1 MTEQSNNRCVV
12 LLPAADPRFTRLFD
26 ELFTIAITE
35 AGLVPHRIEQIAA
48 EHFPVERLVHEIA
61 KADIVFADLS
71 ESSDEIWFALGC
83 ALALTKPLCL
93 ISSTLEFTLPLNL
106 QNLEI
111 IPYPTAPFPRDYS
124 QLRLGI
130 THQLLAKRP
139 RPVAR
144 QLQQPEPQESF
155 QRQQPRPQESF
166 QRQQP
171 EPQESF
177 QRQQPE
183 PQESFQRQQPEPQES
198 FQRRQPEPQESFQR
212 QQPGPQ
218 ESFQRQH
225 PLQPQ
230 QPLPIA
236 AAPVSVAAPIATPV
250 PAAPAP
256 IAAPVAEAVANTP
269 LSDELTSHEVLALSI
284 IDIHASSEG
293 LSPRD
298 LGLEMQAN
306 DSAHLTSHAMSS
318 LKRRKFIDRR
328 PVSVTDGADSY
339 LSEKLFITWSGKN
352 WLLQHGKRS
361 HSLRSNSAPNQ
372 LFMAAR

>member
-1 MTEQSNNRCVV
+1 MTEQSSNRCVV

-26 ELFTIAITE
+26 ELFTVAITE

-48 EHFPVERLVHEIA
+48 EHLPVDRLVREIA
-61 KADIVFADLS
+61 KADVVFADLS

-83 ALALTKPLCL
+83 ALALAKPLCL
-93 ISSTLEFTLPLNL
+93 ISSTLEFSLPLNI

-111 IPYPTAPFPRDYS
+111 IPYPTAPFPRDYIE
-124 QLRLGI
+124 LRLGI
-130 THQLLAKRP
+130 THQLLTKRP
-139 RPVAR
+139 RPIAPR
-144 QLQQPEPQESF
+144 LQQPEPLESF
-155 QRQQPRPQESF
+155 QPPQPLPVI
-166 QRQQP
+166 P
-171 EPQESF
+171 AAPA
-177 QRQQPE
+177 PIAAA
-183 PQESFQRQQPEPQES
+183 
-198 FQRRQPEPQESFQR
+198 
-212 QQPGPQ
+212 
-218 ESFQRQH
+218 
-225 PLQPQ
+225 
-230 QPLPIA
+230 PLPIA
-236 AAPVSVAAPIATPV
+236 AVSLPVAVPIPAPAATPIAAFVAAPIAAPV
-250 PAAPAP
+250 AAP
-256 IAAPVAEAVANTP
+256 IAAPVAEAIANLP

-352 WLLQHGKRS
+352 WLLQHGKRN
-361 HSLRSNSAPNQ
+361 HSRRPNSAPNQ

>member
-1 MTEQSNNRCVV
+1 MRTFMTEQSNNRCVV

-35 AGLVPHRIEQIAA
+35 AGLIPHRIEQIAA

-139 RPVAR
+139 RPIAR
-144 QLQQPEPQESF
+144 QLQQPA
-155 QRQQPRPQESF
+155 PQESF

-177 QRQQPE
+177 QRQRAETQESFQRQQPK
-183 PQESFQRQQPEPQES
+183 PQESFQRQQP
-198 FQRRQPEPQESFQR
+198 
-212 QQPGPQ
+212 
-218 ESFQRQH
+218 
-225 PLQPQ
+225 LQPQ
-230 QPLPIA
+230 QPLPVA
-236 AAPVSVAAPIATPV
+236 AAPLPIAAHIAAPVPAAPLPMPMAAPIASPV

-372 LFMAAR
+372 VFMAAR

>member
-1 MTEQSNNRCVV
+1 MTEQSSNRCVV

-26 ELFTIAITE
+26 ELFIVAITE
-35 AGLVPHRIEQIAA
+35 AGLIPHRIEQIAA
-48 EHFPVERLVHEIA
+48 EHLPVDRLVREIA
-61 KADIVFADLS
+61 KADVVFADLS

-83 ALALTKPLCL
+83 ALALDKPLCL
-93 ISSTLEFTLPLNL
+93 ISSTLEFSLPLNL

-111 IPYPTAPFPRDYS
+111 IPYPTAPFPRDYIE
-124 QLRLGI
+124 LRLGI
-130 THQLLAKRP
+130 THQLLTKRP
-139 RPVAR
+139 RPIAPQPR
-144 QLQQPEPQESF
+144 QREPLESF
-155 QRQQPRPQESF
+155 QSP
-166 QRQQP
+166 
-171 EPQESF
+171 
-177 QRQQPE
+177 
-183 PQESFQRQQPEPQES
+183 
-198 FQRRQPEPQESFQR
+198 
-212 QQPGPQ
+212 
-218 ESFQRQH
+218 
-225 PLQPQ
+225 
-230 QPLPIA
+230 QPLPVIAAPIA
-236 AAPVSVAAPIATPV
+236 AARLPMVAPIAAPVPVAVAASIAAPIA
-250 PAAPAP
+250 AAPAP
-256 IAAPVAEAVANTP
+256 IAAPVAAPVPEAIANTP

-298 LGLEMQAN
+298 LGLEMQAK

-352 WLLQHGKRS
+352 WLLQHGKRN

>member
-1 MTEQSNNRCVV
+1 MRTFMTEQSNNRCVV

-155 QRQQPRPQESF
+155 QRQQP
-166 QRQQP
+166 
-171 EPQESF
+171 
-177 QRQQPE
+177 
-183 PQESFQRQQPEPQES
+183 EPQES

-230 QPLPIA
+230 QPLPVA
-236 AAPVSVAAPIATPV
+236 AAPVSVAAPIATPVPAAAAPVAAPIATPV

>member
-1 MTEQSNNRCVV
+1 MTEQSSNRCVV

-26 ELFTIAITE
+26 ELFTLAITE

-48 EHFPVERLVHEIA
+48 EHLPVDRLVREIA
-61 KADIVFADLS
+61 KADVVFADLS

-83 ALALTKPLCL
+83 ALSLAKPLCL
-93 ISSTLEFTLPLNL
+93 ISSTLEFSLPFNL

-111 IPYPTAPFPRDYS
+111 IPYPTAPFPRDYVE
-124 QLRLGI
+124 LRLGI

-139 RPVAR
+139 RPIAR
-144 QLQQPEPQESF
+144 QVQRPESLESF
-155 QRQQPRPQESF
+155 Q
-166 QRQQP
+166 
-171 EPQESF
+171 
-177 QRQQPE
+177 
-183 PQESFQRQQPEPQES
+183 
-198 FQRRQPEPQESFQR
+198 
-212 QQPGPQ
+212 
-218 ESFQRQH
+218 
-225 PLQPQ
+225 PLQPLPVILAAPAPIDTPVPAP
-230 QPLPIA
+230 PLPIA
-236 AAPVSVAAPIATPV
+236 APPAAPVAIAPLPIAAPIAAAPLPLAAPIAPPASIAVV
-250 PAAPAP
+250 PAPIAAP

-298 LGLEMQAN
+298 LGLEMQAK

-352 WLLQHGKRS
+352 WLLQHGKRN